1 MSVSATPSEVFVNTD
16 TKFPPTP
23 DKKRGYLIDMDGV
36 IYRGNKLIPGSDYFV
51 QSLLEKE
58 IPFLSLTNNS
68 QRSRCD
74 VVLKLANLGIN
85 VEIEHI
91 FTCSISTAR
100 FLASQKPSGSAYV
113 IGDAGLL
120 TALHDH
126 GYALNDTNPDYVAVG
141 EGRLINFEVLEKGLK
156 LIMEGAKL
164 IATNLDP
171 NCPIDGGYGPVAI
184 LL

>member
-1 MSVSATPSEVFVNTD
+1 M
-16 TKFPPTP
+16 
-23 DKKRGYLIDMDGV
+23 
-36 IYRGNKLIPGSDYFV
+36 
-51 QSLLEKE
+51 
-58 IPFLSLTNNS
+58 
-68 QRSRCD
+68 
-74 VVLKLANLGIN
+74 VLKLANPALT
-85 VEIEHI
+85 VEIQHI
-91 FTCSISTAR
+91 FTRAISTAR
-100 FLASQKPSGSAYV
+100 FLASQKPAGAAYV